1 MKSLILTLL
10 YLAKDTV
17 NRWFT
22 RISSPLARV
31 LVVFFLSLSALCALG
46 SYAISTKLVKDKIVR
61 QGGDLIF
68 ATLSGPEEIPSAIPS
83 AQEISDILG
92 CDSYALSL
100 IGSASTDENKR
111 LSVYTYDFCRTGQ
124 ILSLLSESGQPTILT
139 TPESKIPAGPNTV
152 KLNRHK
158 IEAFARHMSAE
169 HPLMR
174 MIGGSGLIMQPE
186 NLPPNINTT
195 SASQQLIVRVR
206 ELNSSEDIRRVEQYL
221 QNFIRLDGRH
231 ANIISAS
238 RLLSEMDIVL
248 SKQTQCRVAFCV
260 GISAIVGI
268 LLTALAGMEYRQ
280 NEYIYTL
287 MKSFG
292 IRPILL
298 VGAFIVENIVIVGAS
313 FAGALACF
321 MYFQKI
327 IVTQILKLGH
337 YTLTIQEIR
346 PEIELICYTLLGC
359 ILISS
364 IPISVAA
371 NRDIGRVLK

>member
-1 MKSLILTLL
+1 
-10 YLAKDTV
+10 
-17 NRWFT
+17 
-22 RISSPLARV
+22 
-31 LVVFFLSLSALCALG
+31 
-46 SYAISTKLVKDKIVR
+46 
-61 QGGDLIF
+61 
-68 ATLSGPEEIPSAIPS
+68 
-83 AQEISDILG
+83 
-92 CDSYALSL
+92 
-100 IGSASTDENKR
+100 
-111 LSVYTYDFCRTGQ
+111 
-124 ILSLLSESGQPTILT
+124 
-139 TPESKIPAGPNTV
+139 
-152 KLNRHK
+152 
-158 IEAFARHMSAE
+158 
-169 HPLMR
+169 LMR
-174 MIGGSGLIMQPE
+174 MIGSSGLIMQPE
-186 NLPPNINTT
+186 NLPSNFNTT
-195 SASQQLIVRVR
+195 SASQQLIIRVR
-206 ELNSSEDIRRVEQYL
+206 ELNSSEDIHRVEQYL
-221 QNFIRLDGRH
+221 QNLIRLDGRH

-313 FAGALACF
+313 FAGALASF
-321 MYFQKI
+321 MYFQEI

-337 YTLTIQEIR
+337 YTLTLQEIQ